1 MIKYGHNALLPSLK
15 NIFNACLSH
24 GLYPESWGEG
34 YITVLHKAG
43 DINNPNNYRGITIT
57 SAIGK
62 LFNSILNKRL
72 DKYLTDN
79 NIINDCQIGFSK
91 KARTSDH
98 MFILRTLFETYC
110 SDKEGRLYACFIDF
124 RKAFDMVIHE
134 GIKIKLLEIG
144 VGTKF
149 YNIIKSMYR
158 CSRS

>member
-1 MIKYGHNALLPSLK
+1 M
-15 NIFNACLSH
+15 SH

-72 DKYLTDN
+72 DKYLAHN
-79 NIINDCQIGFSK
+79 NIIKDCQIGFSK

-98 MFILRTLFETYC
+98 MFYLRNLFETMF
-110 SDKEGRLYACFIDF
+110 SQ
-124 RKAFDMVIHE
+124 RKNDYMHALLTSE
-134 GIKIKLLEIG
+134 KLLTWTYMK
-144 VGTKF
+144 VLKLN
-149 YNIIKSMYR
+149 Y
-158 CSRS
+158 